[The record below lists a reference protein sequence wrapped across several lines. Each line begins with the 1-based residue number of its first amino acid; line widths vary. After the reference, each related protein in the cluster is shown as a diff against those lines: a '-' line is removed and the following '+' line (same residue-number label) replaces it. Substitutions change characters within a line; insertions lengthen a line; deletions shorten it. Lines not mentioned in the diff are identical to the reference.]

1 MKRLVVTI
9 LLIVSLLNVAP
20 AKSVPVSDAEA
31 LAETADEFFRTWLLR
46 RDVKEAMRYISAN
59 PILGTCMTPDYLDE
73 KKVLSRADV
82 LGVFRKAFTHT
93 LKKIPKAKTLSD
105 LIDSSGGIPS
115 EDSNVVF
122 ARHRMEQNF
131 QIFTIKPVE
140 DPTRILYIC
149 KFDERKSFR
158 ETVARPNVYYLV
170 ATVKTT
176 AQYDSLDLEILWI
189 KHRGRWRILT
199 ISTLED

>member
-1 MKRLVVTI
+1 MDLSILVQKTLMSGIAHISTSTTESLEAGPQDRSRDDMSQNHQGKARRNIFMKRLVVTI
-9 LLIVSLLNVAP
+9 LLIVSLLNVAT
-20 AKSVPVSDAEA
+20 AKSVPVSNAEA
-31 LAETADEFFRTWLLR
+31 LAATADDFFRTWLLR
-46 RDVKEAMRYISAN
+46 RSVNGAMRYILAN

-93 LKKIPKAKTLSD
+93 LKKIPKARTLSD

-131 QIFTIKPVE
+131 QIFTMKPVE
-140 DPTRILYIC
+140 DPTNI
-149 KFDERKSFR
+149 
-158 ETVARPNVYYLV
+158 A
-170 ATVKTT
+170 
-176 AQYDSLDLEILWI
+176 
-189 KHRGRWRILT
+189 
-199 ISTLED
+199 